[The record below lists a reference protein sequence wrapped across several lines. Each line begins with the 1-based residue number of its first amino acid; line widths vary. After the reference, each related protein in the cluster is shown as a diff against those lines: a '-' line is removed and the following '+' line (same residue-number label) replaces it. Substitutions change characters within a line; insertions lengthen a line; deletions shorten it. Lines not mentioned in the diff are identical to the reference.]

1 VSRFAL
7 AVFATGMRSVRDL
20 ELEAQKAVVAAS
32 AAESS
37 AAHAREQL
45 LSAPAAAASASCR
58 GRVQCLASSR
68 VVGIGIG
75 FICVQAAN
83 RRCGAKL

>member
-1 VSRFAL
+1 MSRFAL

-45 LSAPAAAASASCR
+45 LSAQRLLQVRPVAAEFNALRAHA
-58 GRVQCLASSR
+58 L
-68 VVGIGIG
+68 
-75 FICVQAAN
+75 
-83 RRCGAKL
+83 